1 MYFDFDCNSDYGFI
15 TIGRF
20 SFTWLN
26 KFSHWED
33 GVTSFVWMGG
43 PVEWSLDLDASGMT
57 LVKMVEGDIVQSRG
71 LFGA

>member
-1 MYFDFDCNSDYGFI
+1 MYFDLDCNSDYGFI
-15 TIGRF
+15 TVGRF

-43 PVEWSLDLDASGMT
+43 PVEYAVDLDASGMT
-57 LVKMVEGDIVQSRG
+57 LVKMVDGDIVQSRG

>member
-1 MYFDFDCNSDYGFI
+1 MFDFDCNSDYGFI
-15 TIGRF
+15 TIGRL

-33 GVTSFVWMGG
+33 GVTSLVWVGNET
-43 PVEWSLDLDASGMT
+43 EWAIDLDASGVT
-57 LVKMVEGDIVQSRG
+57 LVKMVGGDIVQSRG